1 MSNERIEDIVNQAF
15 KLAQQYEHEYVTT
28 EHLMAVLLEE
38 DDVIELI
45 DSVCPKD
52 TGAEVVRV
60 DIHGHLDNKMLEVKK
75 VDAVKPRKTV
85 SIERVFS
92 RAFTQA
98 LFNGRN
104 SMDPKDLFLSIMAEK
119 STPSVAYLKHRG
131 VTRELIVTKLQELNQ
146 NTEAN
151 ALSRSERILA
161 EFTVNLNKEA
171 ENKMIDP
178 LIGRETEV
186 EELVHVLAR
195 RKKNNTVLVG

>member
-104 SMDPKDLFLSIMAEK
+104 SMDPKDLFLSIMAEN

-131 VTRELIVTKLQELNQ
+131 KRT
-146 NTEAN
+146 
-151 ALSRSERILA
+151 
-161 EFTVNLNKEA
+161 F
-171 ENKMIDP
+171 
-178 LIGRETEV
+178 
-186 EELVHVLAR
+186 
-195 RKKNNTVLVG
+195 